1 MRSSAS
7 IPLYLA
13 LVFAGGAAVGA
24 FGHRLYTA
32 KTVAATAPERRQSA
46 DEWRKSYLVEARE
59 RLKLTDAQASE
70 IALILEK
77 TGQKYREFRERT
89 RPPNR
94 SMRFAQCSKKSRN
107 QNTSCGAP
115 SATPAAAPAALRSK
129 PGLRP
134 GI

>member
-89 RPPNR
+89 RPEMDQIQTEQINAVRAVLEEKQKSEYELWRAERDARRR
-94 SMRFAQCSKKSRN
+94 SGSPSK
-107 QNTSCGAP
+107 
-115 SATPAAAPAALRSK
+115 
-129 PGLRP
+129 
-134 GI
+134 